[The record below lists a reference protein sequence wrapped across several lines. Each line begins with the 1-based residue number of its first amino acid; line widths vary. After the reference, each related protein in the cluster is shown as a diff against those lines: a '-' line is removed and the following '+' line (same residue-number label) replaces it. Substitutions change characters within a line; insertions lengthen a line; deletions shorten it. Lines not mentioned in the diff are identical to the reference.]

1 MSSRGLENK
10 FPQLKLSQNSVKV
23 QAAFGRS
30 LFRAMR
36 LAGKKNDGVMNHGEG
51 RYSSKTA
58 EQHRPGLRGYKL
70 TSPGGLFLLTFISPY
85 HLD

>member
-10 FPQLKLSQNSVKV
+10 FPQLKLSQHSVKV
-23 QAAFGRS
+23 QAAFGRC
-30 LFRAMR
+30 LFRATR
-36 LAGKKNDGVMNHGEG
+36 LAGKENDGVMSHGEG

-70 TSPGGLFLLTFISPY
+70 TSPGGLFLLTFISLY
-85 HLD
+85 RLD